1 MKYCICVSGG
11 LGLSVLQHLV
21 DAAIIINCVFTDHQS
36 EGIIEYCNQHSLPM
50 FVGNPRNGKAKLW
63 LDSCQIE
70 FENLLSI
77 NYLFILETD
86 VLDCVTN
93 YAVNFHG
100 SLLPRYRGRTP
111 HVWAIINGET
121 ESGIT
126 AHLMNSCC
134 DDGDIVKQLHVPI

>member
-1 MKYCICVSGG
+1 MGNLTFTMIKPDAVRANNHAKI
-11 LGLSVLQHLV
+11 LQHLV

-70 FENLLSI
+70 FENLLSM

-93 YAVNFHG
+93 MPLIFMVRCYQ
-100 SLLPRYRGRTP
+100 
-111 HVWAIINGET
+111 
-121 ESGIT
+121 
-126 AHLMNSCC
+126 
-134 DDGDIVKQLHVPI
+134 DIEDALHMYGL